1 MSTTAQH
8 PTIIADLD
16 PSSGELL
23 AEVPCASTME
33 VHAAVARARSAQRS
47 WAELGAE
54 ARAAALSRL
63 GERLAA
69 DAANLGETVTREMG
83 KTLRSAVGE
92 VKGYASGVSAEAQE
106 VVAALAP
113 ISYGDGSSGSRA
125 QDVTTVHEPLGVVAA
140 ITPWNFPVGMPLSI
154 ITPALVAGNAVVFK
168 PSEHTPLTG
177 ARLAELLQA
186 ELPEGVLEL
195 VQGDGATGA
204 ALVEAEVDM
213 VGFVGSR
220 ATGQRIMN
228 AAAGSLKRLVLEL
241 GGKDPMVV
249 FEDANLD
256 AAARCAVEHSLRNTG
271 QVCCSIERVYV
282 ADAIAEEFE
291 AEVVRLAGEWTHG
304 DGRADGVKMG
314 PLVSEGQR
322 AKVAAQVRAAVEEGA
337 ELRVGGVQPEGPG
350 WFYPATVLTGV
361 EQGHRITHE
370 ETFGPVVAVTRFDG
384 SEDEGVRF
392 ANDTVYGLGANVW
405 TGDPARAARVAARL
419 RAGQVGV
426 NRYLGGAS
434 GSPWV
439 GARQSGFGHLGGPDG
454 HRQFTVPKTISI
466 GR

>member
-1 MSTTAQH
+1 MSTTAQAQA
-8 PTIIADLD
+8 TIADLD
-16 PSSGELL
+16 PASGDLI
-23 AEVPCASTME
+23 AEIPCATAEE
-33 VHAAVARARSAQRS
+33 VQAAVGRARAAQPA
-47 WAELGAE
+47 WAELDIE
-54 ARAAALSRL
+54 ARAAALARF

-69 DAANLGETVTREMG
+69 DAEHLGELVTREMG

-92 VKGYASGVSAEAQE
+92 VKGYASGVSTEAQE
-106 VVAALAP
+106 VVEALAP
-113 ISYGDGSSGSRA
+113 ISYGDKA
-125 QDVTTVHEPLGVVAA
+125 KNVTTVHEPLGVVAA
-140 ITPWNFPVGMPLSI
+140 VTPWNFPVGMPLSI
-154 ITPALVAGNAVVFK
+154 ITPALVAGNTVVFK

-177 ARLAELLQA
+177 ARIAELLQA
-186 ELPEGVLEL
+186 ELPAGVLEL
-195 VQGDGATGA
+195 VQGAGATGA
-204 ALVEAEVDM
+204 ALVDADVDM

-220 ATGQRIMN
+220 ATGQSIMN

-249 FEDANLD
+249 FEDADLE

-271 QVCCSIERVYV
+271 QVCCSVERVYV
-282 ADAIAEEFE
+282 AEAIADEFE
-291 AEVVRLAGEWTHG
+291 ARVVERAQGWTHG
-304 DGRADGVKMG
+304 DGREADVKMG

-337 ELRVGGVQPEGPG
+337 QLRVGGVQPEGAG

-361 EQGHRITHE
+361 GQGHRITHE

-405 TGDPARAARVAARL
+405 TADPARAARVAARL

-426 NRYLGGAS
+426 NRYLGGAA

-439 GARQSGFGHLGGPDG
+439 GARQSGLGHLGGPDG
-454 HRQFTVPKTISI
+454 HRQFTVPKTIAI

>member
-1 MSTTAQH
+1 MSTTAQATA
-8 PTIIADLD
+8 TIANLDPASGDLIAEIPCATAEEVRAAVGRARAAQPAWADL
-16 PSSGELL
+16 GI
-23 AEVPCASTME
+23 
-33 VHAAVARARSAQRS
+33 
-47 WAELGAE
+47 E
-54 ARAAALSRL
+54 ARAAALARF

-69 DAANLGETVTREMG
+69 DAEPLGALVTREMG

-92 VKGYASGVSAEAQE
+92 VKGYAGGVSAEAKE
-106 VVAALAP
+106 VVEALAP
-113 ISYGDGSSGSRA
+113 ISYGDKA
-125 QDVTTVHEPLGVVAA
+125 KNVTTVHEPLGVVAA
-140 ITPWNFPVGMPLSI
+140 VTPWNFPVGMPLSI
-154 ITPALVAGNAVVFK
+154 ITPALVAGNTVVFK

-186 ELPEGVLEL
+186 ELPAGVLEL
-195 VQGDGATGA
+195 VQGAGATGA
-204 ALVEAEVDM
+204 ALVEADVDM

-249 FEDANLD
+249 FEDADLE

-271 QVCCSIERVYV
+271 QVCCSVERVYV
-282 ADAIAEEFE
+282 ADAIADEFE
-291 AEVVRLAGEWTHG
+291 AKVVELAQQWTHG
-304 DGRADGVKMG
+304 DGREDGVKMG

-322 AKVAAQVRAAVEEGA
+322 AKVEAQVRAAVEEGA
-337 ELRVGGVQPEGPG
+337 QLRVGGVQPEGAG

-361 EQGHRITHE
+361 DQGHRITHE

-384 SEDEGVRF
+384 SEDQGVRF

-405 TGDPARAARVAARL
+405 TTDPARAARVAARL

-454 HRQFTVPKTISI
+454 HRQFTVPKTITI

>member
-1 MSTTAQH
+1 MSTPAQASA
-8 PTIIADLD
+8 TIANLD
-16 PSSGELL
+16 PASGDLI
-23 AEVPCASTME
+23 AEIPCATAEE
-33 VHAAVARARSAQRS
+33 VQAAVARARAAQPT
-47 WAELGAE
+47 WAKLGIE
-54 ARAAALSRL
+54 ARVAALTRF
-63 GERLAA
+63 GERLGA
-69 DAANLGETVTREMG
+69 DAESLGSLVTREMG

-92 VKGYASGVSAEAQE
+92 VRGYAAGVSAEAGE
-106 VVAALAP
+106 VVEALAS
-113 ISYGDGSSGSRA
+113 ISYGDKA
-125 QDVTTVHEPLGVVAA
+125 KNVTTVHEPLGVVAA

-154 ITPALVAGNAVVFK
+154 LTPALVAGNTVVFK

-186 ELPEGVLEL
+186 ELPAGVLEL
-195 VQGDGATGA
+195 VQGAGDTGA
-204 ALVEAEVDM
+204 ALVEADVDM

-220 ATGQRIMN
+220 ATGQSIMN

-249 FEDANLD
+249 FEDADLE
-256 AAARCAVEHSLRNTG
+256 AAAQSAVEHSLRNTG
-271 QVCCSIERVYV
+271 QVCCSVERVYV
-282 ADAIAEEFE
+282 ADAIADDFE
-291 AEVVRLAGEWTHG
+291 AKVVELAGQWTHG
-304 DGRADGVKMG
+304 DGRKEGVKMG
-314 PLVSEGQR
+314 PLVSEAQR
-322 AKVAAQVRAAVEEGA
+322 AKVEAQVRAAVEEGA
-337 ELRVGGVQPEGPG
+337 QLRVGGVQPKGAG

-361 EQGHRITHE
+361 DQGHRITHE

-405 TGDPARAARVAARL
+405 TNDAARAARVAARL

-454 HRQFTVPKTISI
+454 HRQFTFPKTIAI

>member
-1 MSTTAQH
+1 MSSTAQSAAV
-8 PTIIADLD
+8 IADLD
-16 PSSGELL
+16 PASGELL
-23 AEVPCASTME
+23 AEIPCANAME
-33 VHAAVARARSAQRS
+33 VQAAVARARAAQGP
-47 WAELGAE
+47 WAQLGVE
-54 ARAAALSRL
+54 ARAAALSRF

-69 DAANLGETVTREMG
+69 DAASLGETVTREMG

-92 VKGYASGVSAEAQE
+92 VKGYASGVPAEAQE
-106 VVAALAP
+106 VVEALAP
-113 ISYGDGSSGSRA
+113 ISYGDGA
-125 QDVTTVHEPLGVVAA
+125 KNVTTVHEPLGVVAA

-241 GGKDPMVV
+241 GGKDPLVV
-249 FEDANLD
+249 FEDADLG

-271 QVCCSIERVYV
+271 QVCCSVERVYV
-282 ADAIAEEFE
+282 AEAIAEEFE

-304 DGRADGVKMG
+304 DGREDGVKMG

-322 AKVAAQVRAAVEEGA
+322 AKVSAQVRAAVAEGA
-337 ELRVGGVQPEGPG
+337 ALRVGGVEPEGPG

-405 TGDPARAARVAARL
+405 TGDPVRAARVAARL

>member
-1 MSTTAQH
+1 MSTTVY
-8 PTIIADLD
+8 PKTSIADLD
-16 PSSGELL
+16 PATGDLI
-23 AEVPCASTME
+23 AEIPCATAEE
-33 VHAAVARARSAQRS
+33 VAAAVARASAAQPA
-47 WAELGAE
+47 WASLGVE
-54 ARAAALSRL
+54 ARAERL
-63 GERLAA
+63 ARFGERLAA
-69 DAANLGETVTREMG
+69 EAEPLGALVTQEMG

-92 VKGYASGVSAEAQE
+92 VKGYAAGVEAEAKE
-106 VVAALAP
+106 VVEALAP
-113 ISYGDGSSGSRA
+113 ITYGEGAKNVS
-125 QDVTTVHEPLGVVAA
+125 TVHEPMGVVAA
-140 ITPWNFPVGMPLSI
+140 VTPWNFPVGMPLSI
-154 ITPALVAGNAVVFK
+154 ITPALVAGNSVVFK

-195 VQGDGATGA
+195 VQGDGTTGA
-204 ALVEAEVDM
+204 ALVDADVQM

-241 GGKDPMVV
+241 GGKDPLVV
-249 FEDANLD
+249 FEDADLG

-282 ADAIAEEFE
+282 AEAIAEQFE
-291 AEVVRLAGEWTHG
+291 AEVVELASKWAHG
-304 DGRADGVKMG
+304 DGREGDVKMG
-314 PLVSEGQR
+314 PLVSEAQR
-322 AKVAAQVRAAVEEGA
+322 AKVAAQVCTAVEEGA
-337 ELRVGGVQPEGPG
+337 TLRIGGVQPEGAG

-361 EQGHRITHE
+361 EQAHRITHE

-384 SEDEGVRF
+384 SEEEGIRL

-405 TGDPARAARVAARL
+405 TSDMDRANRVAARL

-454 HRQFTVPKTISI
+454 HRQFTVPKTISF

>member
-1 MSTTAQH
+1 MTSTTSTTAS
-8 PTIIADLD
+8 IADLD
-16 PSSGELL
+16 PATGELL
-23 AEVPCASTME
+23 AEIPCASPDE
-33 VHAAVARARSAQRS
+33 VAAAVARARAAQPA
-47 WAELGAE
+47 WGALPIE
-54 ARAAALSRL
+54 ERAAALGRF

-69 DAANLGETVTREMG
+69 EADALGALVTSEMG

-92 VKGYASGVSAEAQE
+92 VKGYAGGVRAEAQE
-106 VVAALAP
+106 VVEALAP
-113 ISYGDGSSGSRA
+113 IRYGEDARN
-125 QDVTTVHEPLGVVAA
+125 VTTVHEPLGVVAA

-154 ITPALVAGNAVVFK
+154 ITPALVAGNSVVFK

-177 ARLAELLQA
+177 ARIAELLQA
-186 ELPEGVLEL
+186 ELPDGVLEL
-195 VQGDGATGA
+195 LQGDGVVGA
-204 ALVEAEVDM
+204 ALVDADVDM

-228 AAAGSLKRLVLEL
+228 AAVGSLKRLVLEL
-241 GGKDPMVV
+241 GGKDPMIV
-249 FEDANLD
+249 FEDADLE

-282 ADAIAEEFE
+282 AEPVAERFE
-291 AEVVRLAGEWTHG
+291 ARVVELAEAWTHG
-304 DGRADGVKMG
+304 DGREDGVKMG
-314 PLVSEGQR
+314 PLVSEAQR
-322 AKVAAQVRAAVEEGA
+322 AKVAEQVRGAVAEGA
-337 ELRVGGVQPEGPG
+337 ALRVGGAQPEGPG

-370 ETFGPVVAVTRFDG
+370 ETFGPVVAVTRFSG
-384 SEDEGVRF
+384 TEEEGVRL

-405 TGDPARAARVAARL
+405 TQDGDRAARVAARL

-426 NRYLGGAS
+426 NRYLGGAA

-454 HRQFTVPKTISI
+454 HRQFTVPKTIAI

>member
-1 MSTTAQH
+1 MTSTTSTTAS
-8 PTIIADLD
+8 IADLD
-16 PSSGELL
+16 PATGELL
-23 AEVPCASTME
+23 AEIPCASPDE
-33 VHAAVARARSAQRS
+33 VAAAVARARAAQPA
-47 WAELGAE
+47 WGALPIE
-54 ARAAALSRL
+54 ERAAALGRF

-69 DAANLGETVTREMG
+69 EADALGALVTSEMG

-92 VKGYASGVSAEAQE
+92 VKGYAGGVCAEAQE
-106 VVAALAP
+106 VVEALAP
-113 ISYGDGSSGSRA
+113 IRYGEDARN
-125 QDVTTVHEPLGVVAA
+125 VTTVHEPLGVVAA

-154 ITPALVAGNAVVFK
+154 ITPALVAGNSVVFK

-177 ARLAELLQA
+177 ARIAELLQA
-186 ELPEGVLEL
+186 ELPDGVLEL
-195 VQGDGATGA
+195 LQGDGAVGA
-204 ALVEAEVDM
+204 ALVDGDVDM

-228 AAAGSLKRLVLEL
+228 AAVGSLKRLVLEL
-241 GGKDPMVV
+241 GGKDPMIV
-249 FEDANLD
+249 FEDADLE

-282 ADAIAEEFE
+282 AEPVAERFE
-291 AEVVRLAGEWTHG
+291 ARVVELAEAWTHG
-304 DGRADGVKMG
+304 DGREDGVKMG
-314 PLVSEGQR
+314 PLVSEAQR
-322 AKVAAQVRAAVEEGA
+322 AKVAEQVRGAVAEGA
-337 ELRVGGVQPEGPG
+337 ALRVGGAQPEGPG

-370 ETFGPVVAVTRFDG
+370 ETFGPVVAVTRFSG
-384 SEDEGVRF
+384 TEEEGVRL

-405 TGDPARAARVAARL
+405 TQDGDRAARVAARL

-426 NRYLGGAS
+426 NRYLGGAA

-454 HRQFTVPKTISI
+454 HRQFTVPKTIAI

>member
-1 MSTTAQH
+1 MTSTTSTTAS
-8 PTIIADLD
+8 IADLD
-16 PSSGELL
+16 PATGELL
-23 AEVPCASTME
+23 AEIPCASPDE
-33 VHAAVARARSAQRS
+33 VAAAVARARAAQLA
-47 WAELGAE
+47 WGALPIE
-54 ARAAALSRL
+54 ERAAALGRF

-69 DAANLGETVTREMG
+69 EADALGALVTSEMG

-92 VKGYASGVSAEAQE
+92 VKGYAGGVRAEAQE
-106 VVAALAP
+106 VVEALAP
-113 ISYGDGSSGSRA
+113 IRYGEDARN
-125 QDVTTVHEPLGVVAA
+125 VTTVHEPLGVVAA

-154 ITPALVAGNAVVFK
+154 ITPALVAGNSVVFK

-177 ARLAELLQA
+177 ARIAELLQA
-186 ELPEGVLEL
+186 ELPDGVLEL
-195 VQGDGATGA
+195 LQGDGAVGA
-204 ALVEAEVDM
+204 ALVDADVDM

-228 AAAGSLKRLVLEL
+228 AAVGSLKRLVLEL
-241 GGKDPMVV
+241 GGKDPMIV
-249 FEDANLD
+249 FEDADLE

-282 ADAIAEEFE
+282 AEPVAERFE
-291 AEVVRLAGEWTHG
+291 ARVVELAEAWTHG
-304 DGRADGVKMG
+304 DGREDGVKMG
-314 PLVSEGQR
+314 PLVSEAQR
-322 AKVAAQVRAAVEEGA
+322 AKVAEQVRGAVAEGA
-337 ELRVGGVQPEGPG
+337 ALRVGGAQPEGPG

-370 ETFGPVVAVTRFDG
+370 ETFGPVVAVTRFSG
-384 SEDEGVRF
+384 TEEEGVRL

-405 TGDPARAARVAARL
+405 TQDGDRAARVAARL

-426 NRYLGGAS
+426 NRYLGGAA

-454 HRQFTVPKTISI
+454 HRQFAVPKTIAI

>member
-1 MSTTAQH
+1 MPTTARE
-8 PTIIADLD
+8 TTSIADID
-16 PSSGELL
+16 PATGDLL
-23 AEVPCASTME
+23 AEIPCADAE
-33 VHAAVARARSAQRS
+33 AVRAAVSRAREAQVG
-47 WAELGAE
+47 WGALAIE
-54 ARAAALSRL
+54 ERAAALARF
-63 GERLAA
+63 GGRLAE
-69 DAANLGETVTREMG
+69 AAEELGALITSEMG

-92 VKGYASGVSAEAQE
+92 VKGYAGGVEAEARE
-106 VVAALAP
+106 VVEALAP
-113 ISYGDGSSGSRA
+113 IRYGEKARN
-125 QDVTTVHEPLGVVAA
+125 VTTVHEPLGVVAA

-177 ARLAELLQA
+177 ARIAELLQA
-186 ELPEGVLEL
+186 ELPDGVLQL
-195 VQGDGATGA
+195 VQGDGTTGA
-204 ALVEAEVDM
+204 ALVEADVDM

-249 FEDANLD
+249 FEDADLE
-256 AAARCAVEHSLRNTG
+256 AAAKCAVEHSLRNTG

-282 ADAIAEEFE
+282 AEGIAEAFE
-291 AEVVRLAGEWTHG
+291 ARVVELASGWTHG
-304 DGRADGVKMG
+304 DGREDGVRMG
-314 PLVSEGQR
+314 PLVSEEQR
-322 AKVAAQVRAAVEEGA
+322 SKVAAQVEEAVAEGA
-337 ELRVGGVQPEGPG
+337 ALRAGGVVPEGAG

-361 EQGHRITHE
+361 EQGHRITHQ
-370 ETFGPVVAVTRFDG
+370 ETFGPVVAVTRFSG
-384 SEDEGVRF
+384 SEDEGVRL

-405 TGDPARAARVAARL
+405 TADGERAARVAARL

-426 NRYLGGAS
+426 NRYLGGAA

-454 HRQFTVPKTISI
+454 HRQFTVPKTIAI

>member
-1 MSTTAQH
+1 MTSTSSTTAS
-8 PTIIADLD
+8 IADLD
-16 PSSGELL
+16 PATGELL
-23 AEVPCASTME
+23 AEIPCASPDE
-33 VHAAVARARSAQRS
+33 VAAAVARARAAQPA
-47 WAELGAE
+47 WGALPIE
-54 ARAAALSRL
+54 ERAAALGRF

-69 DAANLGETVTREMG
+69 EADALGALVTSEMG

-92 VKGYASGVSAEAQE
+92 VKGYAGGVRAEAQE
-106 VVAALAP
+106 VVEALAP
-113 ISYGDGSSGSRA
+113 IRYGDDARN
-125 QDVTTVHEPLGVVAA
+125 VTTVHEPLGVVAA

-154 ITPALVAGNAVVFK
+154 ITPALVAGNSVIFK

-177 ARLAELLQA
+177 ARIAELLQA
-186 ELPEGVLEL
+186 ELPDGVLEL
-195 VQGDGATGA
+195 LQGDGAVGA
-204 ALVEAEVDM
+204 ALVDADVDM

-228 AAAGSLKRLVLEL
+228 AAVGSLKRLVLEL
-241 GGKDPMVV
+241 GGKDPMIV
-249 FEDANLD
+249 FEDADLE
-256 AAARCAVEHSLRNTG
+256 AAAKCAVEHSLRNTG

-282 ADAIAEEFE
+282 AEPVAERFE
-291 AEVVRLAGEWTHG
+291 ARVVELAEAWTHG
-304 DGRADGVKMG
+304 DGREDGVKMG
-314 PLVSEGQR
+314 PLVSEAQR
-322 AKVAAQVRAAVEEGA
+322 AKVAEQVRGAVAEGA
-337 ELRVGGVQPEGPG
+337 ALRVGGAQPEGPG

-370 ETFGPVVAVTRFDG
+370 ETFGPVVAVTRFSG
-384 SEDEGVRF
+384 TEEEGVRL

-405 TGDPARAARVAARL
+405 TQDGDRAARVAGRL

-426 NRYLGGAS
+426 NRYLGGAA

-454 HRQFTVPKTISI
+454 HRQFTVPKTIAI